1 MSNLSIN
8 LSSAKTV
15 VTQPEESVT
24 LEGEVVIRRIV
35 DIPGEKQ
42 VVAFVEGIGRLE
54 LDELSGDNYDT
65 PAEWSNA
72 DVVTAVTNIINSCFI
87 NI

>member
-24 LEGEVVIRRIV
+24 LDGEVIIRRIV

-65 PAEWSNA
+65 PAEWSNN
-72 DVVTAVTNIINSCFI
+72 DVVTAVTNIINS
-87 NI
+87 

>member
-1 MSNLSIN
+1 MSLSIT
-8 LSSAKTV
+8 LSSQKEV
-15 VTQPEESVT
+15 VTQPQETVT
-24 LEGEVVIRRIV
+24 LNGEVSIRRIV

-42 VVAFVEGIGRLE
+42 VVVFVDGLGRIE

-72 DVVTAVTNIINSCFI
+72 DILTALTNYINA
-87 NI
+87 NV

>member
-24 LEGEVVIRRIV
+24 LEGEVVNRRIV

-72 DVVTAVTNIINSCFI
+72 DVVTAVTNIINS
-87 NI
+87 

>member
-1 MSNLSIN
+1 MSLSIT
-8 LSSAKTV
+8 LSDQKEV
-15 VTQPEESVT
+15 VTQPQETVT
-24 LEGEVVIRRIV
+24 LNGEVSIRRIV

-42 VVAFVEGIGRLE
+42 VVVFVDGLGRIE

-72 DVVTAVTNIINSCFI
+72 DVLTALTNYINA
-87 NI
+87 NV

>member
-1 MSNLSIN
+1 MSLSIT
-8 LSSAKTV
+8 LSDQKEV
-15 VTQPEESVT
+15 VTQPQETVT
-24 LEGEVVIRRIV
+24 LNGDVSIRRIV

-42 VVAFVEGIGRLE
+42 VVVFVDGLGRIE

-72 DVVTAVTNIINSCFI
+72 DVLTALTNYINA
-87 NI
+87 NV

>member
-24 LEGEVVIRRIV
+24 LEGEVIIRRIV

-72 DVVTAVTNIINSCFI
+72 DVVTAVTNIINSST
-87 NI
+87 

>member
-15 VTQPEESVT
+15 FTQPEESVT
-24 LEGEVVIRRIV
+24 LEGEVIIRRIV

-72 DVVTAVTNIINSCFI
+72 DVVTAVTNIINS
-87 NI
+87 

>member
-42 VVAFVEGIGRLE
+42 VIAVVGGIGRLK

-72 DVVTAVTNIINSCFI
+72 DVVTAVTNIINS
-87 NI
+87 

>member
-65 PAEWSNA
+65 PAEWSND
-72 DVVTAVTNIINSCFI
+72 DVVTAVTNIINS
-87 NI
+87 

>member
-24 LEGEVVIRRIV
+24 LEGEVNIRRIV
-35 DIPGEKQ
+35 DIPGEKL

-72 DVVTAVTNIINSCFI
+72 DVVTAVTNIINS
-87 NI
+87 